1 MNYLAYNKLAG
12 QVTDEKI
19 QEILKKFEDRF
30 PDMQLIDKSV
40 TGLEVLNE
48 RLSDDDNVL
57 LIGGDGTVN
66 VFANEWNTTKVKG
79 NWYIYSAGTGNDFLN
94 DIEAQDGFGYL
105 NPYMDN
111 LPQVTANGITK
122 YFVNNVGFGI
132 DGDCCVVAEQNK
144 AKGKKVNYTSIV
156 IGLILG
162 KFRKRKARVVVD
174 GKEYNFK
181 RVFLAATMNGRYY
194 GGGMKSAPNQ
204 DRASDKI
211 SLVVMTGVSRL
222 VTLIKFTKIFT
233 GDHVKYKNVQIFEG
247 KSVEV
252 EFDRPCGLQYDG
264 EVILNVKSYKA
275 KK

>member
-30 PDMQLIDKSV
+30 PNMQLIDKSV

-144 AKGKKVNYTSIV
+144 AKGKINEKSELIIIPPRIRPITLLPDANSPISMTSATV
-156 IGLILG
+156 TRLA
-162 KFRKRKARVVVD
+162 RKASPVIVQL
-174 GKEYNFK
+174 FPPISIPS
-181 RVFLAATMNGRYY
+181 AAP
-194 GGGMKSAPNQ
+194 KAAP
-204 DRASDKI
+204 DDAPRRSGAA
-211 SLVVMTGVSRL
+211 MG
-222 VTLIKFTKIFT
+222 F
-233 GDHVKYKNVQIFEG
+233 
-247 KSVEV
+247 
-252 EFDRPCGLQYDG
+252 
-264 EVILNVKSYKA
+264 
-275 KK
+275 